1 MRLKPRSLVAVAACA
16 FLAACASSRS
26 GEQTSVVGYNSVAE
40 ARLAVV
46 KQPGA
51 TSLEERGWLIVVDPN
66 HYTLWTFTPPGH
78 EAYPAVVK
86 RVIIQEK
93 DNVFVQMTA
102 LCQAEKPACDRLFD
116 RFKRMN
122 EKARRAMQRRSAQE
136 LDI

>member
-1 MRLKPRSLVAVAACA
+1 MRLKLRLLVTVGACA
-16 FLAACASSRS
+16 LLAACASQRNR
-26 GEQTSVVGYNSVAE
+26 EQTSVIGYSSVAE
-40 ARLAVV
+40 ARHAVM

-86 RVIIQEK
+86 RVITQEK
-93 DNVFVQMTA
+93 DNVYVQMTA

>member
-1 MRLKPRSLVAVAACA
+1 MRLEPRLFVAVAACA
-16 FLAACASSRS
+16 FLTACAGTRG
-26 GEQTSVVGYNSVAE
+26 GEQTSVIGYSSVAE
-40 ARLAVV
+40 ARHAVM

-86 RVIIQEK
+86 RVITQEK
-93 DNVFVQMTA
+93 DNVYVQMTA

>member
-1 MRLKPRSLVAVAACA
+1 MRLELRSFVAVVVCA
-16 FLAACASSRS
+16 FLAACASSHS
-26 GEQTSVVGYNSVAE
+26 GEQTSVVGYSSVAE

-51 TSLEERGWLIVVDPN
+51 TSLEERGWLIVVDPD

-86 RVIIQEK
+86 RVITPEK
-93 DNVFVQMTA
+93 DGVYVHMTA

-116 RFKRMN
+116 RFKRIN
-122 EKARRAMQRRSAQE
+122 EKARRAMQRRSTQGVN
-136 LDI
+136 I

>member
-1 MRLKPRSLVAVAACA
+1 MRLEPRLFVAVAACA
-16 FLAACASSRS
+16 FLAACAGTRG
-26 GEQTSVVGYNSVAE
+26 GEQTSVIGYSSVAE
-40 ARLAVV
+40 ARHAVM

-86 RVIIQEK
+86 RVITQEK
-93 DNVFVQMTA
+93 DNVYVQMTA

>member
-1 MRLKPRSLVAVAACA
+1 MRLKPRSFAAVVACA
-16 FLAACASSRS
+16 VLAACASSRS
-26 GEQTSVVGYNSVAE
+26 GEQTSVIGYSSVAE
-40 ARLAVV
+40 ARHAVM

-86 RVIIQEK
+86 RVITQEK
-93 DNVFVQMTA
+93 DNVYVQMTA